1 MIACSIFKS
10 VHDICYVYITYITL
24 SNMNIHY
31 NDADTLLRW
40 VRYPRCSWKGL
51 CTAYCATVWSHV
63 PLCALYDCM
72 FLYVHCMTA
81 CSSMCTVWLHV
92 PLCALYDC
100 MFLYVH
106 CMTASSSMCTV
117 WLHVPLWHPC
127 GLPAL
132 QTGSLPDPVCLLELQ
147 QSLLMTFQAFFF

>member
-1 MIACSIFKS
+1 MGALSAMLVKRFMHCLLCHCMIACSS
-10 VHDICYVYITYITL
+10 MC
-24 SNMNIHY
+24 
-31 NDADTLLRW
+31 
-40 VRYPRCSWKGL
+40 
-51 CTAYCATVWSHV
+51 TVWLHV

-106 CMTASSSMCTV
+106 CMTACSSMCTV
-117 WLHVPLWHPC
+117 WLHVPLCALYDCMFLYVHCMTACSSMAPMWPSCTPNWVSSWPC
-127 GLPAL
+127 LFAWITTEL
-132 QTGSLPDPVCLLELQ
+132 AHDFSSVFFLKVC
-147 QSLLMTFQAFFF
+147 F